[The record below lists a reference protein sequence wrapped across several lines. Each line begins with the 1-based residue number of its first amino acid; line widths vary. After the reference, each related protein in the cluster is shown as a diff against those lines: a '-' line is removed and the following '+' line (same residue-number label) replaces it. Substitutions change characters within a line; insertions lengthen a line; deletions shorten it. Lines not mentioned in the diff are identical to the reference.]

1 MPTIPYIKGFT
12 VKPLFTTQAGVVLF
26 TDGINTTTPITP
38 NQSQCEAYGYTY
50 DKNTGTCRAY
60 TYNSGLGKTFS
71 NLSNVIKGAGN
82 TTQRGTNNTLVMG
95 EKNMVAGLSRNNVII
110 GSNNEI
116 SNGVNNASILGN
128 YGIAERDGEVVFGGG
143 GFSGATKGSAQS
155 STLSLT
161 GTTTDAAATSL
172 YVNGDTSTTIIAR
185 NTTTGSF
192 QGFEANVMGV
202 RTGGSSGSGAVYDRI
217 FLRATG
223 IVYLKAESQT
233 VATLGSFGTVA
244 GWTTAIA
251 FSGTNDMFLEVTGVA
266 DMFISW
272 SATLNIY
279 EIKV

>member
-1 MPTIPYIKGFT
+1 MATIEYIKGFD
-12 VKPLFTTQAGVVLF
+12 VKPARTTQVGTVIF
-26 TDGINTTTPITP
+26 TDGTGELLA
-38 NQSQCEAYGYTY
+38 NQRQCEAYGYTY
-50 DKNTGTCRAY
+50 DQATGTCSAFK
-60 TYNSGLGKTFS
+60 YNTSLTRDFN
-71 NLSNVIKGAGN
+71 NLSNFIKGAGN
-82 TTQRGTNNTLVMG
+82 TTQTGTNNTLVMG
-95 EKNMVAGLSRNNVII
+95 EKNMIAGFSRNNVII

-143 GFSGATKGSAQS
+143 GFSG
-155 STLSLT
+155 
-161 GTTTDAAATSL
+161 AATSL

-244 GWTTAIA
+244 GWTAAIA
-251 FSGTNDMFLEVTGVA
+251 FSGTNDMLFQVTGA
-266 DMFISW
+266 ANMNISW
-272 SATLNIY
+272 SCTLNIY